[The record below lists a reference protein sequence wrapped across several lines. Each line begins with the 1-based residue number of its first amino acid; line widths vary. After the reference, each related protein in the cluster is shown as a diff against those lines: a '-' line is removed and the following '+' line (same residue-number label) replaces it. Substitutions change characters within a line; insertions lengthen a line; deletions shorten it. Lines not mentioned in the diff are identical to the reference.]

1 MHSPNKS
8 PSNTVSKE
16 NDQLDISPSEWI
28 HLRSDNN
35 NNSDLII
42 KKIIRNDPDPLLSS
56 ENHLIE
62 IVEFSKGVD
71 VEDISKKS
79 FSG

>member
-1 MHSPNKS
+1 LKNDDHADNNTHGFCDHHPSSMHSPNKS

-28 HLRSDNN
+28 DIRSDNN

-42 KKIIRNDPDPLLSS
+42 KKN
-56 ENHLIE
+56 N
-62 IVEFSKGVD
+62 SK
-71 VEDISKKS
+71 
-79 FSG
+79 